1 MARTLARGTRVTG
14 AERTRLATELAPR
27 YAAGESIRDLAA
39 VHFDG
44 TQAIRDEIARVVP
57 AYDGIQTLRKTGDQV
72 QYGGPHLCAGWDFPT
87 PDGRAHFSAVEL
99 PDVEIPEGYF
109 ALATRRG
116 KQFNTMVHETSDA
129 LTGATARDIV
139 FMHAD
144 DARALGLS
152 EGDAVELRNDFG
164 ELRGRVLIARIQPR
178 NVQVYWPEG
187 NVLIDRTR
195 RSPLSNVPDY
205 NAFVTIQP
213 VASVTTD
220 RAAD

>member
-1 MARTLARGTRVTG
+1 MFSPEIDGRRIGEARP
-14 AERTRLATELAPR
+14 EWEIFTELAKRVRPDR
-27 YAAGESIRDLAA
+27 AEA
-39 VHFDG
+39 VNFAG
-44 TQAIRDEIARVVP
+44 TQAIREEIARVVP

-72 QYGGPHLCAGWDFPT
+72 QYGGRHLAAGWSFPT
-87 PDGRAHFSAVEL
+87 PDGRARFSAVEL
-99 PDVEIPEGYF
+99 PHVEIPEGQF

-129 LTGATARDIV
+129 MTGARARDAV
-139 FMHAD
+139 FMHAG
-144 DARALGLS
+144 DARALGLA
-152 EGDAVELRNDFG
+152 EGDEVVLRNEFG
-164 ELRGRVLIARIQPR
+164 ELRGRVLLARIQPR

-205 NAFVTIQP
+205 NAFVSIEPAT
-213 VASVTTD
+213 AAATD